1 MNAHSHY
8 GFHLLMVPSKQT
20 AQPRP
25 DRRVEILDAA
35 EICFSRTGFHQTSM
49 NEICVEAGMSPGNL
63 YRYFRSKE
71 AIIAGI
77 AERSH
82 AQAAE
87 KFNAVANAP
96 NFHAGMRQL
105 ARHHFVERSDHEL
118 RLCAE
123 IMAESRR
130 NPAVARVFTQI
141 EDDIRARLEV
151 MLREASE
158 RGEVSRNLDFPAA
171 AEMLM
176 IIADGMT
183 WHRASDPKFDA
194 EKMLPYM
201 FQMIRHLLDGGK
213 DPSDQENA

>member
-1 MNAHSHY
+1 MTIA
-8 GFHLLMVPSKQT
+8 KQI

-35 EICFSRTGFHQTSM
+35 ERCFSRAGFHQTSM
-49 NEICVEAGMSPGNL
+49 NEICVEANMSPGNL
-63 YRYFRSKE
+63 YRYFPSKE

-77 AERSH
+77 AERSR
-82 AQAAE
+82 ARAAE
-87 KFNAVANAP
+87 KFSAVADAP
-96 NFHAGMRQL
+96 DFYTGMRQL
-105 ARHHFVERSDHEL
+105 AHHHFVERSDHEL
-118 RLCAE
+118 GLCAE

-141 EDDIRARLEV
+141 EDDIRTRLEA

-158 RGEVSRNLDFPAA
+158 HGEISRNLDFPAA
-171 AEMLM
+171 AAML
-176 IIADGMT
+176 IIIGDGMT

-201 FQMIRHLLDGGK
+201 FQMIRHLLGDGK